1 MPAEGID
8 IAVGI
13 RIIIGTTCGEVLA
26 QDLLNTETHSKL
38 VE

>member
-8 IAVGI
+8 IAFGI
-13 RIIIGTTCGEVLA
+13 RIIIAPTCREVLA
-26 QDLLNTETHSKL
+26 QDLLNSETHSKL